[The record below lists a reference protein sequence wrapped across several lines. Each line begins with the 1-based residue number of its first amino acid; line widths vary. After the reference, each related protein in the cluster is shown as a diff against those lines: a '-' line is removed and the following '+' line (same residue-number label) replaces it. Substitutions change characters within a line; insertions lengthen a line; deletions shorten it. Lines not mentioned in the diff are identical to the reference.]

1 MLIATAAESTPSNS
15 EKLTHSMKKPEYLFE
30 VSWEVCNMVGGIY
43 TVLSSKAR
51 MTRQMFGDHYITI
64 GPDVWKRTKK
74 NPLFIEDQ
82 ALFAEWRK
90 KSAAEGLKFRVGRWN
105 IPSRPVAILIDFTTF
120 FSSKNDIFAKL
131 WETYQLDS
139 LHGQWD
145 YIEPAMFGY
154 AAGKVIESF
163 YRNFIPGNDKT
174 VAHFHEWMTGT
185 GVLYLK
191 QELPQ
196 VATTFTTHA
205 TFLGRCISSNGLA
218 LYSQLADYQPA
229 ATATRFGVSA
239 QQSLESLAA
248 RHADA
253 FTTVSDITARECEQ
267 FHGRKPDVVT
277 INGFDENIA
286 GEPSKLALRRK
297 QSRKKILQVAS
308 LLAGSPLPDDT
319 LLVLNSGRYEFK
331 NKGIDLFINAI
342 NSLQQHGGLSRPVV
356 GIIAVPAN
364 NNGPVHELRDCIDN
378 PGCTGLEGNQFA
390 THFIPDQ
397 AHDPV
402 LQAIQQ
408 LNMQQHNAHRVHL
421 IFVPVYL
428 NGDDKIFNLSYY
440 DFLAGMDLTVF
451 PSYYEPW
458 GYTPLESI
466 SFGIPTITTN
476 LAGFGLWV
484 RESGMDG
491 RVVHVIE
498 RHEDNA
504 VDVYEQIAALIR
516 RHADRQSP
524 GTDAPSPEAMAIAG
538 HLRWNALLKY
548 YEDAWN
554 LALSKLE
561 KRSAVFESRKYLE
574 TLRPFTLEK
583 QDQPTWKKVL
593 IQPVYTRELRK
604 LQEIAQNLWW
614 SWNYE
619 ASALFE
625 SINPQKWEDFDHNPI
640 AMMESLSAKQMDA
653 LENDSEFI
661 GRLNKVY
668 ANFRA
673 YMEQPLKRSEPIAY
687 FSMEYGLHKSLKIYS
702 GGLGVLAGDYL
713 KEASDSGVNITGVG
727 LLYRYGYFQQEIAP
741 VGDQVAQYI
750 PQKFSHLPLEPVRD
764 ENGNWVMVNIAL
776 PGRNLI
782 AKAWRVPVG
791 RISLYLLDT
800 DIEENSADDRTIT
813 HQLYGGDSEMRF
825 KQEMLLGI
833 GGIRLLRKLGIEP
846 LVFHSNEGHSA
857 FIGLER
863 LRMIMKD
870 QQVSFDVA
878 REIVRSS
885 TLFTTHT
892 PVPAG
897 HDAFEEDLLRT
908 YMTHYPERLS
918 ISWDDFI
925 NLGKFRPN
933 EAGQKFSMSVLA
945 TNLSQEVNG
954 VSQIHGRVSREMFQ
968 ELYPGHFANELH
980 IGHVTNGVH
989 YFTWADA
996 NFQKIY
1002 KKHLPEG
1009 FEQHQHEPEMWQNIY
1024 EVPAEDIWQTRQQ
1037 LKSDLVTYLK
1047 FRLKQELTRRQESPK
1062 LIIKVLETISE
1073 KALIIGFA
1081 RRFATYKRAHLLF
1094 HNLERLASI
1103 VNRADRPVIF
1113 VYAGKAHPRDGAG
1126 QDLIK
1131 RIIEISRKPEFVGKV
1146 LFVENYDMELGK
1158 KLTSSCDIWLNTPT
1172 RPMEASGT
1180 SGEKA
1185 VMNGVL
1191 NFSVLD
1197 GWWAEGYK
1205 PNAGWAIQE
1214 RRTYENQQFQDEL
1227 DAETIYNLLETE
1239 IIPAYFE
1246 RNSHGIPEKWVKYI
1260 QNNLAMIAPHFTMKR
1275 MLNEYYDKYYNK
1287 LIARAN
1293 AMNADG
1299 SSLAI
1304 SLAEWKNK
1312 VRQAWNNIEVSSIKI
1327 PDPTVR
1333 PLNFGENFVAEV
1345 TLNTPGLLPGEVGI
1359 ELLFGR
1365 KLHDKIDEIIFIEKM
1380 NLVAEGDNWV
1390 QYHIN
1395 VPIYRAGVYD
1405 YTFRIFP
1412 NHPMLPHRQDFPL
1425 VKWI

>member
-1 MLIATAAESTPSNS
+1 
-15 EKLTHSMKKPEYLFE
+15 MKKPEYLFE

-51 MTRQMFGDHYITI
+51 LTRQMFGDHYITI

-74 NPLFIEDQ
+74 HPLFIEDPT
-82 ALFAEWRK
+82 LFAEWRK
-90 KSAAEGLKFRVGRWN
+90 KAAADGLRFRVGRWN

-120 FSSKNDIFAKL
+120 FGSKNDIFAKF

-163 YRNFIPGNDKT
+163 YLNFIPGNDKA
-174 VAHFHEWMTGT
+174 VAHFHEWMTGV

-191 QELPQ
+191 QNLPQ
-196 VATTFTTHA
+196 LATVFTTHA
-205 TFLGRCISSNGLA
+205 TFLGRCISSNGLP
-218 LYSQLADYQPA
+218 LYRNLTDYQPS
-229 ATATRFGVSA
+229 ATATRFGITS
-239 QQSLESLAA
+239 QQSLESLSAK
-248 RHADA
+248 HADA
-253 FTTVSDITARECEQ
+253 FTTVSEITARECEQ
-267 FHGRKPDVVT
+267 FLGRKPDVLT
-277 INGFDENIA
+277 INGFDDMIA
-286 GEPSKLALRRK
+286 GDQARLRTRRIA
-297 QSRKKILQVAS
+297 SRKKILKVAS
-308 LLAGSPLPDDT
+308 LLAGSTLPEDT

-331 NKGIDLFINAI
+331 NKGIDLFIQAL
-342 NSLQQHGGLSRPVV
+342 NSLQNHGGLQRPVV

-364 NNGPVHELRDCIDN
+364 HSGPVHELRDCLEN
-378 PGCTGLEGNQFA
+378 PDCTGIQGQQFV
-390 THFIPDQ
+390 THFIPDHD
-397 AHDPV
+397 HDPV
-402 LQAIQQ
+402 LQTIQQ
-408 LNMQQHNAHRVHL
+408 LGMHQQNASGVHL

-440 DFLAGMDLTVF
+440 DFLSGMDLTVF

-466 SFGIPTITTN
+466 SFGVPTITTS

-484 RESGMDG
+484 RGAGLDG
-491 RVVHVIE
+491 RAVHVID
-498 RHEDNA
+498 RNEDNTTE
-504 VDVYEQIAALIR
+504 VFEQIAALIR
-516 RHADRQSP
+516 RYAEQQRESNEI
-524 GTDAPSPEAMAIAG
+524 PSTEAQAIAG
-538 HLRWNALLKY
+538 KLLWNDLIVNY
-548 YEDAWN
+548 QQAWN
-554 LALSKLE
+554 HALTKLE
-561 KRSAVFESRKYLE
+561 KRAVVFESRKFVE

-593 IQPVYTRELRK
+593 IQPVYTRELQK
-604 LQEIAQNLWW
+604 LHEIAQNLWW

-619 ASALFE
+619 ATALFE
-625 SINPQKWEDFDHNPI
+625 SIDPKKWEEADHNPI
-640 AMMESLSAKQMDA
+640 PMMESLSAKQMDA
-653 LENDSEFI
+653 LENNPEFI
-661 GRLNKVY
+661 ARLNKVY
-668 ANFRA
+668 AQFKA
-673 YMEQPLKRSEPIAY
+673 YMDQPLERSEPIAY
-687 FSMEYGLHKSLKIYS
+687 FSMEFGLHKSLKIYS

-713 KEASDSGVNITGVG
+713 KEASDSRANIIGVG

-741 VGDQVAQYI
+741 VGNQVAQYI
-750 PQKFSHLPLEPVRD
+750 PQKFTHLPLEPVRD
-764 ENGNWVMVNIAL
+764 EEGNWVMVSIAL
-776 PGRNLI
+776 PGRNLT

-791 RISLYLLDT
+791 RVSLYLLDT
-800 DIEENSADDRTIT
+800 DIEENNADDRSIT
-813 HQLYGGDSEMRF
+813 HQLYGGDNEMRF
-825 KQEMLLGI
+825 KQEMVLGI
-833 GGIRLLRKLGIEP
+833 GGIRLLRKIGINP
-846 LVFHSNEGHSA
+846 LIYHSNEGHSA

-863 LRMIMKD
+863 LRMIIKD
-870 QQVSFDVA
+870 HQVSFDVA
-878 REIVRSS
+878 KEIVRAS

-897 HDAFEEDLLRT
+897 HDNFDEDLLRT
-908 YMTHYPERLS
+908 YMPHYPERLG
-918 ISWDDFI
+918 ISWDDFV

-968 ELYPGHFANELH
+968 ELYPGYFANELH

-989 YFTWADA
+989 YFTWTDP
-996 NFQKIY
+996 NFQKLY
-1002 KKHLPEG
+1002 KSNFPED
-1009 FEQHQHEPEMWQNIY
+1009 FEANQHRPELWQNIY
-1024 EVPAEDIWQTRQQ
+1024 NLPAEDIWQIRQQ
-1037 LKSDLVTYLK
+1037 LKSDLTTYLK
-1047 FRLKQELTRRQESPK
+1047 YRLKNELTRRQESPK
-1062 LIIKVLETISE
+1062 LILRTLETIND

-1094 HNLERLASI
+1094 HNLERLAEI

-1131 RIIEISRKPEFVGKV
+1131 RIIEVSRMPQFTGKV
-1146 LFVENYDMELGK
+1146 LFIENYDMELGK
-1158 KLTSSCDIWLNTPT
+1158 RLTSSCDIWLNTPT

-1214 RRTYENQQFQDEL
+1214 KRTYENQQFQDEL
-1227 DAETIYNLLETE
+1227 DAETIYNLLENE
-1239 IIPAYFE
+1239 IIPAYYD
-1246 RNSHGIPEKWVKYI
+1246 RNAQGIPERWVKFI
-1260 QNNLAMIAPHFTMKR
+1260 QNNLAMIAPHYTMKR
-1275 MLNEYYDKYYNK
+1275 MLEDYYAKFYNK
-1287 LIARAN
+1287 LIARAKAIN
-1293 AMNADG
+1293 AHDFE
-1299 SSLAI
+1299 LAQHM
-1304 SLAEWKNK
+1304 AAWKKK
-1312 VRQAWNNIEVSSIKI
+1312 VSEAWNNIEISSIKI

-1333 PLNFGENFVAEV
+1333 PLNFGENFVAEI
-1345 TLNTPGLLPGEVGI
+1345 TLKTPGLQPGEVGI

-1365 KLHDKIDEIIFIEKM
+1365 KLHDKINEIIFVEKM

-1405 YTFRIFP
+1405 YTFRIYP
-1412 NHPMLPHRQDFPL
+1412 NHPELPHRQDFPL

>member
-1 MLIATAAESTPSNS
+1 
-15 EKLTHSMKKPEYLFE
+15 MKRPEYLFE

-105 IPSRPVAILIDFTTF
+105 IPSRPVAILIDFTTLF
-120 FSSKNDIFAKL
+120 GSKNEIFAKL

-145 YIEPAMFGY
+145 YVEPAMFGY

-163 YRNFIPGNDKT
+163 YLNFMPGNDKV

-218 LYSQLADYQPA
+218 LYGQLNEYQPA
-229 ATATRFGVSA
+229 ATATRFGVTA

-253 FTTVSDITARECEQ
+253 FTTVSEITARECEQ
-267 FHGRKPDVVT
+267 FHGRKPDVIT
-277 INGFDENIA
+277 INGFDEKIA
-286 GEPSKLALRRK
+286 GEPAKLVARRAN
-297 QSRKKILQVAS
+297 SRKRILQVAS
-308 LLAGSPLPDDT
+308 LLAGTTLPDDT

-342 NSLQQHGGLSRPVV
+342 NSLQVHGGLNRPVV

-364 NNGPVHELRDCIDN
+364 NNGPVHELRDCLEN
-378 PGCTGLEGNQFA
+378 PGCTGLEGNQFV

-402 LQAIQQ
+402 LQSIQQ
-408 LNMQQHNAHRVHL
+408 LGMQQHNANRVHL

-466 SFGIPTITTN
+466 SFGVPTITTS

-491 RVVHVIE
+491 RAVHVIE
-498 RHEDNA
+498 RKEDNA
-504 VDVYEQIAALIR
+504 IDVYEQIAALIR
-516 RHADRQSP
+516 RQADRQ
-524 GTDAPSPEAMAIAG
+524 GNATEAPSSEAMAIAG
-538 HLRWNALLKY
+538 HLLWNELLAN
-548 YEDAWN
+548 YEKAWH

-561 KRSAVFESRKYLE
+561 KRSAVFESRQFLE

-593 IQPVYTRELRK
+593 IQPVYTRELQK

-640 AMMESLSAKQMDA
+640 PLMESLSAKQMEA
-653 LENDSEFI
+653 LENNAGFVE
-661 GRLNKVY
+661 RLNKVY
-668 ANFRA
+668 KQFRN
-673 YMEQPLKRSEPIAY
+673 YMEQAHTRPEPIAY

-750 PQKFSHLPLEPVRD
+750 PQKFTHLPLEPVRD
-764 ENGNWVMVNIAL
+764 EHGNWVMVTIAL
-776 PGRNLI
+776 PGRNLT

-791 RISLYLLDT
+791 RVSLYLLDT

-833 GGIRLLRKLGIEP
+833 GGIRLLRKIGIEP

-870 QQVSFDVA
+870 HQVSFDVA
-878 REIVRSS
+878 REVVRSS

-918 ISWDDFI
+918 ISWDDFV

-996 NFQKIY
+996 TFQKLY
-1002 KKHLPEG
+1002 KQNFPQD
-1009 FEQHQHEPEMWQNIY
+1009 FEKHQHDAELWQNIY
-1024 EVPAEDIWQTRQQ
+1024 KVPAEEIWDIRQQ
-1037 LKSDLVTYLK
+1037 LKKELVTYLK

-1062 LIIKVLETISE
+1062 LIIKILETINE

-1081 RRFATYKRAHLLF
+1081 RRFATYKRAQLLF
-1094 HNLERLASI
+1094 HNLERLAAI
-1103 VNRADRPVIF
+1103 VNRTDRPVIF

-1131 RIIEISRKPEFVGKV
+1131 RIIEVARKPEFAGKV

-1214 RRTYENQQFQDEL
+1214 SRTYENQQFQDEL

-1239 IIPAYFE
+1239 IIPSYFE
-1246 RNSHGIPEKWVKYI
+1246 RNSNGVPEKWVKYI
-1260 QNNLAMIAPHFTMKR
+1260 QNNLAMIAPHYTMKR
-1275 MLNEYYDKYYNK
+1275 MLEDYYNKYYNK
-1287 LIARAN
+1287 LISRAN
-1293 AMNADG
+1293 AMNADNF
-1299 SSLAI
+1299 SMAATLA
-1304 SLAEWKNK
+1304 SWKKK
-1312 VRQAWNNIEVSSIKI
+1312 VSEAWNNIEISSIKI
-1327 PDPTVR
+1327 PDPTLR

-1345 TLNTPGLLPGEVGI
+1345 TLKTPGLQPGEVGI

-1380 NLVAEGDNWV
+1380 NLVAEGDDWV

-1405 YTFRIFP
+1405 YTFRIYP
-1412 NHPMLPHRQDFPL
+1412 NNPMLPHRQDFPL